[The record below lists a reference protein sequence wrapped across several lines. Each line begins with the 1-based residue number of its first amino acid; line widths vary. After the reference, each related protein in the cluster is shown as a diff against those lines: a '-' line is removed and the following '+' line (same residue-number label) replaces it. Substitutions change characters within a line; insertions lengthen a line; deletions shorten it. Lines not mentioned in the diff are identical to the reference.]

1 MLIEISDASQAGE
14 ARRQAIAC
22 AEQLDLGD
30 TDRGAVAIVVTEMA
44 TNLVKHA
51 QHGSIL
57 LCPFG
62 TNGDRGLRVLSMD
75 KGPGIQSLSAALEDG
90 HSTAG
95 TMGTGLGAIR
105 RLSHNFE
112 IYSGASGTAI
122 VSEFWT
128 KGKAPNT
135 NSALQVG
142 TVSLPITGEEVNGDG
157 WGTRVVDDIQLFMVV
172 DGLGHGAYA
181 AEAAREAERVVA
193 ATRESSPTAILRDCH
208 DAVRK
213 TRGAA
218 IGLAALDM
226 EHGVMRYAGIGN
238 VAAVIVSP
246 NSSRSMTPHNG
257 ILGHEVHKFQEFSY
271 PWNPDSILIMHSDG
285 VTSRWALDRYPG
297 IWSKH
302 PALIAGLLYR
312 DFARG
317 RDDATVLVAKNRQ

>member
-1 MLIEISDASQAGE
+1 MLIEISDASHAGE
-14 ARRQAIAC
+14 ARRQAVAC
-22 AEQLDLGD
+22 AEQMQLAES
-30 TDRGAVAIVVTEMA
+30 DRGAVAIVVTEMA

-62 TNGDRGLRVLSMD
+62 SNGDRGLRVLAMD
-75 KGPGIQSLSAALEDG
+75 KGPGIHSLSAALEDG

-105 RLSHNFE
+105 RLSHDFE
-112 IYSGASGTAI
+112 IYSGGSGTAI
-122 VSEFWT
+122 VSEFWS
-128 KGKAPNT
+128 KGKAQADE
-135 NSALQVG
+135 SSLQVG
-142 TVSLPITGEEVNGDG
+142 TVSLPIAGEEVNGDG
-157 WGTRVVDDIQLFMVV
+157 WGTRMFADAQLFMVV
-172 DGLGHGAYA
+172 DGLGHGEYA
-181 AEAAREAERVVA
+181 AEAAREVERVVGV
-193 ATRESSPTAILRDCH
+193 TRESNLTAILRDCH
-208 DAVRK
+208 DALRK

-218 IGLAALDM
+218 IGLATLDI

-238 VAAVIVSP
+238 VSAVIVSP
-246 NSSRSMTPHNG
+246 NSSRSMTSHNG

-271 PWNPDSILIMHSDG
+271 PWNSDSILIMHSDG
-285 VTSRWALDRYPG
+285 LTSRWALDRYPG

-302 PALIAGLLYR
+302 PALIAALLYR